1 MIINLR
7 EYIMNSYRSA
17 YENYYKNI
25 NKVAKGINN
34 KHLTKDNKTNIS
46 ISSKYG
52 INLNSKDSIKETLI
66 KRVITEL
73 TGATVLL
80 LFFTGLK
87 YIPVPQVNELHI
99 KCKQTLGE
107 DFNYNRAI
115 DVFNEMYI
123 GKGLGIENI
132 TAEDFKIENLRMKAA
147 NFIENIRSNRD
158 SN

>member
-1 MIINLR
+1 
-7 EYIMNSYRSA
+7 MNNYRSA

-25 NKVAKGINN
+25 NKIAKGTNTKN
-34 KHLTKDNKTNIS
+34 LTRDSKVNS
-46 ISSKYG
+46 YISSKYG
-52 INLNSKDSIKETLI
+52 INLNSKDTIKETLI

-87 YIPVPQVNELHI
+87 YIPVSQVNELHI
-99 KCKQTLGE
+99 KCKQTLEE

-115 DVFNEMYI
+115 DVLNGMYI
-123 GKGLGIENI
+123 GNIQGKDLSIENF

-147 NFIENIRSNRD
+147 NFIEYIRNNVD

>member
-1 MIINLR
+1 
-7 EYIMNSYRSA
+7 MNSYRSA

-25 NKVAKGINN
+25 NKVAKGIND
-34 KHLTKDNKTNIS
+34 KHLTRDSKTNSS
-46 ISSKYG
+46 IGSKYG

-87 YIPVPQVNELHI
+87 YIPVVQVNELHI
-99 KCKQTLGE
+99 KCKQTLEE

-123 GKGLGIENI
+123 GNIQGKDLRIENF

-147 NFIENIRSNRD
+147 SFIEYIRNNGD